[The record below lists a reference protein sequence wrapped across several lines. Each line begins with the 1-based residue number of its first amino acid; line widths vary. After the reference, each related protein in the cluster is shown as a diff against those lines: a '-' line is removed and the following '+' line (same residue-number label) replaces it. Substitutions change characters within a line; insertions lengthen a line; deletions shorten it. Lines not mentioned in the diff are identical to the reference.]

1 MKHHFL
7 IALSTLVSLLCH
19 NVIAQCDAD
28 HTVLLT
34 NFEFTPSELVI
45 SPGETVAFINIQGDH
60 TVNGIT
66 NTVTEEPFGNPEEF
80 FLEQTTGSSSG
91 VCMGVLTFEE
101 LGLYNFDCSLDFNAQ
116 LGMNLTIDVDA
127 FDLNDLFQLLQ
138 LQDSEPSAPVW
149 QSAYAFQYFTPS
161 FLTSEG
167 PWTIF
172 APDDNAVSEILE
184 YMNLGQFDGL
194 GIPDFPEILKFH
206 IAEGLWLEE
215 DFFDGLVIPSAQG
228 QALNISENTQG
239 FAVENAQISTTNF
252 TAYNGVIHVID
263 QCLAPEG
270 VPESTVMQLIED
282 SENHTI
288 FENAI
293 YAANLSED
301 LSAQPILND
310 NESEPGPYTVFAP
323 TDLAFDILV
332 EEMGTTIDELL
343 TSQFISSIVRSH
355 IVENIV
361 PNSDIFDGLNLL
373 NINGDV
379 LQIEISDDAILLYG
393 TQNVVEIT
401 TTDLFAYNGV
411 VHVIDAVIQPF
422 IPALEGTCGTWTI
435 NKIPDGKDGWGD
447 YATLDI
453 FVNGVLFASETLF
466 EDNIELFNMAVNNG
480 DQIDLLFSG
489 NYGGYQVVNE
499 NGEVIYSALGNEP
512 LSVFGLKPCG
522 TQQTCGYFSMQFL
535 DETQEGWFGGSVSV
549 NSDAGPLT
557 TINFYNWSPFPD
569 RTFSI
574 PAVSGEIDFIVSP
587 PFLEPTYT
595 GYRVR
600 DANNAIVVDQSD
612 NTSIPTSAYDIMVCE
627 PDISPVSDLTS
638 DAFNLDVHPNPSNGL
653 VFIEGFNLQQAWSA
667 QLVSMDGKQV
677 KTFNGV
683 GPASLSFP
691 EVSEGVYTLT
701 FTMGHSIIPPIRLI
715 KE

>member
-1 MKHHFL
+1 MKYFSGLCLFL
-7 IALSTLVSLLCH
+7 VSSTLYS
-19 NVIAQCDAD
+19 QCDAD
-28 HTVLLT
+28 HTVLLS
-34 NFEFTPSELVI
+34 NFDFTPSELVI
-45 SPGETVAFINIQGDH
+45 SPGETVSFINIEGNH

-66 NTVTEEPFGNPEEF
+66 NTVTGESFDNPEEF
-80 FLEQTTGSSSG
+80 FLEQTTGSASG

-101 LGLYNFDCSLDFNAQ
+101 LGLYHFDCSLDFNAQ
-116 LGMNLTIDVDA
+116 ALMNLTIDVDA

-138 LQDSEPSAPVW
+138 QQDSAPSAPVW
-149 QSAYAFQYFTPS
+149 QSYYAFQSFTPS

-228 QALNISENTQG
+228 QALNISENTLG
-239 FAVENAQISTTNF
+239 FAVENAQITTTNF

-270 VPESTVMQLIED
+270 VPESTVMQLITD

-310 NESEPGPYTVFAP
+310 NQSLPGPYTVFAP
-323 TDLAFDILV
+323 TDLAFEILV

-361 PNSDIFDGLNLL
+361 PNSDILDGLNLL

-422 IPALEGTCGTWTI
+422 IPDLEGTCGSWAI
-435 NKIPDGKDGWGD
+435 YKIPGGTDGWGD
-447 YATLDI
+447 YPTLDVY
-453 FVNGVLFASETLF
+453 VNGVLLSSETLF
-466 EDNIELFNMAVNNG
+466 SDNVEVFNMGVNNG
-480 DQIDLLFSG
+480 DQIDLNFNG

-499 NGEVIYSALGNEP
+499 NGEVIYNAIGNGP
-512 LSVFGLKPCG
+512 ASVYGLKPCG
-522 TQQTCGYFSMQFL
+522 TQQTCGYFSIQFL
-535 DETQEGWFGGSVSV
+535 DETQDGWFGGSVSV

-557 TINFYNWSPFPD
+557 TINFYNYSPFYPD

-587 PFLEPTYT
+587 PFLEPTFT

-600 DANNAIVVDQSD
+600 DANNTIVVDQSD
-612 NTSIPTSAYDIMVCE
+612 LTTIPTSSYDIMVCE
-627 PDISPVSDLTS
+627 PDMSSGSDLTS
-638 DAFNLDVHPNPSNGL
+638 DTFNLNVHPNPSSGL
-653 VFIEGFNLQQAWSA
+653 VFIDGLDPNAAWSA

-677 KTFNGV
+677 KTFNGI
-683 GPASLSFP
+683 GPANLSFS
-691 EVSEGVYTLT
+691 EVAEGVYALT
-701 FTMGHSIIPPIRLI
+701 FTTGNSIVPPIRLI

>member
-1 MKHHFL
+1 MKIISALLLVFL
-7 IALSTLVSLLCH
+7 SLNLYS
-19 NVIAQCDAD
+19 QCEAD
-28 HTVLLT
+28 HTILLT

-66 NTVTEEPFGNPEEF
+66 NTVTGEPFGNPEEF

-138 LQDSEPSAPVW
+138 QQDSEPSAPVW

-228 QALNISENTQG
+228 QPLNISETSQG
-239 FAVENAQISTTNF
+239 FAVENAQITTTNF

-293 YAANLSED
+293 FAANLSED

-310 NESEPGPYTVFAP
+310 NESQPGPYTVFAP

-361 PNSDIFDGLNLL
+361 PSSDIFDGLNLL

-379 LQIEISDDAILLYG
+379 LQIEISDDAILVYG

-422 IPALEGTCGTWTI
+422 IPDLEGTCGTWTI
-435 NKIPDGKDGWGD
+435 HKIPGNFGGWGGGS
-447 YATLDI
+447 LDV
-453 FVNGVLFASETLF
+453 FVNGVLWSSETLF
-466 EDNIELFNMAVNNG
+466 SDNIEVFNMAVNNG
-480 DQIDLLFSG
+480 DAIDLLFRG
-489 NYGGYQVVNE
+489 NEGGFQVVNE
-499 NGEVIYSALGNEP
+499 NEEVVYSAIGNEP
-512 LSVFGLKPCG
+512 SSVYGLKPCG
-522 TQQTCGYFSMQFL
+522 TQQTCGYFSIQFL
-535 DETQEGWFGGSVSV
+535 DETQEGWYGGSVTV
-549 NSDAGPLT
+549 NSDAGTLT
-557 TINFYNWSPFPD
+557 TINFYDYDPFWPE
-569 RTFSI
+569 RTFNI
-574 PAVSGEIDFIVSP
+574 PAVTGELDFIVSP
-587 PFLEPTYT
+587 PLFETTLT

-600 DANNAIVVDQSD
+600 DANNTIVVDQSD
-612 NTSIPTSAYDIMVCE
+612 ITSIPTSSYEIMVCE
-627 PDISPVSDLTS
+627 PNISSVSDLTL
-638 DAFNLDVHPNPSNGL
+638 DIFNLDVHPNPSNGV
-653 VFIEGFNLQQAWSA
+653 VFIDGLDPTTAWSA
-667 QLVSMDGKQV
+667 KLHSLDGKQV
-677 KTFNGV
+677 KTFQGV
-683 GPASLSFP
+683 GSSSLEFT
-691 EVSEGVYTLT
+691 EVAGGLYALTLT
-701 FTMGHSIIPPIRLI
+701 TEDRIIAPIRLI

>member
-1 MKHHFL
+1 MKIISALLLVFL
-7 IALSTLVSLLCH
+7 SLNLYS
-19 NVIAQCDAD
+19 QCESD
-28 HTVLLT
+28 HTILLT

-66 NTVTEEPFGNPEEF
+66 NTVTGEPFGNPEEF

-138 LQDSEPSAPVW
+138 QQDSAPSAPVW
-149 QSAYAFQYFTPS
+149 QSYYAFQSFTPS

-239 FAVENAQISTTNF
+239 FAVENAQITTTNF

-282 SENHTI
+282 SESHTI

-293 YAANLSED
+293 YAATLSED

-310 NESEPGPYTVFAP
+310 NESQPGPYTVFAP

-373 NINGDV
+373 NINGDA

-422 IPALEGTCGTWTI
+422 IPALDGTCGTWTI
-435 NKIPDGKDGWGD
+435 NKIPGGTDGWGD

-535 DETQEGWFGGSVSV
+535 DETQEGWYGGSVSV

-557 TINFYNWSPFPD
+557 TINFYNYSPFYPD

-574 PAVSGEIDFIVSP
+574 PAVSGEVDFIVSP
-587 PFLEPTYT
+587 PFLEPTLT

-600 DANNAIVVDQSD
+600 NANNAIVVDQSD

-627 PDISPVSDLTS
+627 PDISSVSDLTS
-638 DAFNLDVHPNPSNGL
+638 DAFNLDVHPNPSNGV
-653 VFIEGFNLQQAWSA
+653 VFIDGLDPTTAWSA
-667 QLVSMDGKQV
+667 KLHSLDGKQV
-677 KTFNGV
+677 KTFQGV
-683 GPASLSFP
+683 GSSSLEFT
-691 EVSEGVYTLT
+691 EVAGGLYALTLT
-701 FTMGHSIIPPIRLI
+701 TEDRIIAPIRLI